1 MCARVRFVS
10 SWPWVL
16 VAVESRGRRWWWWR
30 GVGGGGCSRHQ
41 DGAIQV
47 AVSVTKSVVW
57 TVLTRSS
64 LDAAEEFVDS

>member
-1 MCARVRFVS
+1 M
-10 SWPWVL
+10 
-16 VAVESRGRRWWWWR
+16 VEGGWA
-30 GVGGGGCSRHQ
+30 VGGGGCSRHQ